1 MIQSLCNPTVCV
13 SVLLHLQHLLQVFPA
28 LGSQGCEVS
37 LFLTQRL
44 LSGGQL
50 SPHGFKLLL
59 HLLHGPQQ
67 LLHLGTPTH
76 THTNSSMMI
85 GVDYLKST
93 REKDGAFFVFQKRHS
108 G

>member
-1 MIQSLCNPTVCV
+1 MQSHCVCV
-13 SVLLHLQHLLQVFPA
+13 CVCLLLHLQHLLQVFPA

-50 SPHGFKLLL
+50 SPHGLKLLL

-67 LLHLGTPTH
+67 LLHLGTPTHTHIH

-93 REKDGAFFVFQKRHS
+93 REKDGAFFSRKDT